1 MMNAK
6 MTAKKNDRLLV
17 KLARLQAKAAS
28 VRPDDRQQLCALLDD
43 IGTLRDQLMRECAR
57 LDQEI
62 NRATVRAT
70 AITAYGRNAQSVRAL
85 RGGH

>member
-1 MMNAK
+1 
-6 MTAKKNDRLLV
+6 MTGASERDGLLRRLRRLT
-17 KLARLQAKAAS
+17 ARAGA
-28 VRPDDRQQLCALLDD
+28 VRADDRAQLCALLDD
-43 IGTLRDQLMRECAR
+43 IGTLRDRLMRECAR

-70 AITAYGRNAQSVRAL
+70 AITAYGRGAQSVRAL